1 MKKTLA
7 AILLGL
13 EGILILAMEIMGT
26 KIPGAFTSVMA
37 FPYEQIGLGL
47 RKMSLS
53 GKIGNIWAIVI
64 FAAAALLPAIY
75 WLIFRL
81 RKGFK
86 WIDVLLPIFSAGLLG
101 GIYVMINPGY
111 LPVGVEMERAVIGC
125 ALHSVWTGY
134 AILRLAESLK
144 NGRRDRLARVLKG
157 LLWVLAAAFVY
168 IVAGS
173 CANELISA
181 LKELAAKNTMPGIS
195 LTMTQVFLVLGYI
208 NSALPYVLDIPVIF
222 AGQGLLR
229 ELSKDEYGEGA
240 AMMAEK
246 LAARCGFAL
255 CGTVVSGV
263 IFNILQLIFAKGLLK
278 MDTAVQIP
286 LVSVIFA
293 LAALMAAGYI
303 RAGRRIKQDND
314 LFI

>member
-26 KIPGAFTSVMA
+26 KIPGAFTSAMA
-37 FPYEQIGLGL
+37 FPYELIGLGL

-53 GKIGNIWAIVI
+53 GSMGNIWAVVI
-64 FAAAALLPAIY
+64 YAAVSLLPAIY
-75 WLIFRL
+75 WLVFRL

-86 WIDVLLPIFSAGLLG
+86 WIDLLMPIFSAGLLG

-111 LPVGVEMERAVIGC
+111 LPAGVEMERAVIGC

-134 AILRLAESLK
+134 AIVRLAESLK

-157 LLWVLAAAFVY
+157 LLWVLAAVFVY
-168 IVAGS
+168 IIAGS
-173 CANELISA
+173 CVNELISA
-181 LKELAAKNTMPGIS
+181 LKELAEKNTMPGIS
-195 LTMTQVFLVLGYI
+195 LVMTQIFLVLGYI
-208 NSALPYVLDIPVIF
+208 NAALPYALDIPVIF

-240 AMMAEK
+240 AIMAEK

-255 CGTVVSGV
+255 SATVISGV
-263 IFNILQLIFAKGLLK
+263 IFNILQLIFAKELLK
-278 MDTAVQIP
+278 MDTMVQIP